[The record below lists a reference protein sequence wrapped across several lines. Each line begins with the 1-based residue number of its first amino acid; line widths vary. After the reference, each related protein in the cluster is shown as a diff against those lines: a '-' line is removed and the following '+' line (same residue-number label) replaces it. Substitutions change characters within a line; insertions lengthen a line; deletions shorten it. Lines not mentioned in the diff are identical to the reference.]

1 YVRVVPGH
9 AQIQPRASRKERLQ
23 AVGEAWPI
31 AAIFVI
37 LFVGIYGG
45 FFTPT
50 EGAAVA
56 TTATLALAVGRR
68 KLSWKRIVQC
78 FLPAAQASAMIY
90 TMLLGGAMM
99 NTALAV
105 SQVPTDFAAW
115 VAGVN
120 IPPLAIVS
128 GFLVVFIILTC
139 VLDELAMMLLLLPV
153 LLPTILGLDLYG
165 LSVED
170 KAIWFGILMLVVVSV
185 GLIAPPV
192 GLDVYV
198 VHKVAK
204 TVPIG
209 EIYRGI
215 MPFLVSDAVR
225 IVLLLLFPS
234 ITLWAVK
241 ILK

>member
-1 YVRVVPGH
+1 
-9 AQIQPRASRKERLQ
+9 
-23 AVGEAWPI
+23 
-31 AAIFVI
+31 
-37 LFVGIYGG
+37 
-45 FFTPT
+45 
-50 EGAAVA
+50 
-56 TTATLALAVGRR
+56 
-68 KLSWKRIVQC
+68 
-78 FLPAAQASAMIY
+78 
-90 TMLLGGAMM
+90 M

-115 VAGVN
+115 TAN
-120 IPPLAIVS
+120 LSIPPLLIVS
-128 GFLVVFIILTC
+128 GFLMIFIVLTC

-215 MPFLVSDAVR
+215 MPFLVSDFVR

>member
-1 YVRVVPGH
+1 M
-9 AQIQPRASRKERLQ
+9 
-23 AVGEAWPI
+23 
-31 AAIFVI
+31 F
-37 LFVGIYGG
+37 
-45 FFTPT
+45 
-50 EGAAVA
+50 
-56 TTATLALAVGRR
+56 
-68 KLSWKRIVQC
+68 IV
-78 FLPAAQASAMIY
+78 
-90 TMLLGGAMM
+90 
-99 NTALAV
+99 
-105 SQVPTDFAAW
+105 
-115 VAGVN
+115 
-120 IPPLAIVS
+120 
-128 GFLVVFIILTC
+128 LTC

-153 LLPTILGLDLYG
+153 LLPTILALDLYG

-215 MPFLVSDAVR
+215 MPFLVSDVVR

-241 ILK
+241 MLK